1 MKIFISDL
9 HISSPLFKKDKEII
23 NLINNKDVEEVF
35 ILGDILDTWEENSY
49 TTAIDSKKDF
59 IYEINQCEKIKLIL
73 IGNHDPEINIMK
85 EIFPNTIITDKHA
98 MDLFGK
104 KVILVHG
111 NEFDISSS
119 YLKYFFFIHY
129 IGERIGMNVKGYF
142 RNIYYNNLLKK
153 RGLTND
159 DIVIDIEKKLVA
171 FYTGDF
177 DLVICGHT
185 HIPKIVKTESII
197 YANCGSCI
205 STPSY
210 IRADNNILSLIK
222 L

>member
-23 NLINNKDVEEVF
+23 NLINTKEVEEVF
-35 ILGDILDTWEENSY
+35 ILGDILDTWEEDPYRTMEN
-49 TTAIDSKKDF
+49 KKDF
-59 IYEINQCEKIKLIL
+59 IYEINQCGKIKVML
-73 IGNHDPEINIMK
+73 IGNHDPEIDIMK
-85 EIFPNTIITDKHA
+85 EIFPNILITDKHI
-98 MDLFGK
+98 MYLFGK
-104 KVILVHG
+104 KIIIVHG
-111 NEFDISSS
+111 DEFDISSS
-119 YLKYFFFIHY
+119 YLKYFFFFHY
-129 IGERIGMNVKGYF
+129 IGERLGMNIKGYC

-153 RGLTND
+153 TGLTND
-159 DIVIDIEKKLVA
+159 DIVIDIEKKSVA

-210 IRADNNILSLIK
+210 IRADNNILSLIR

>member
-23 NLINNKDVEEVF
+23 NLINTKEVEEVF
-35 ILGDILDTWEENSY
+35 ILGDILDTWEEDPYRTMEN
-49 TTAIDSKKDF
+49 KKDF
-59 IYEINQCEKIKLIL
+59 IYEINQCDKIKVML

-85 EIFPNTIITDKHA
+85 EIFTNTIVTDKYD
-98 MDLFGK
+98 MELFGK
-104 KVILVHG
+104 KVNIVHG
-111 NEFDISSS
+111 HEFDISNS
-119 YLKYFFFIHY
+119 YLKYFFFLHY
-129 IGERIGMNVKGYF
+129 IGERLGMNIKGYA

-153 RGLTND
+153 TGLTND
-159 DIVIDIEKKLVA
+159 SIVIDIEKKLVA
-171 FYTGDF
+171 RYTSVV

-185 HIPKIVKTESII
+185 HIPKIVKTDSII

-205 STPSY
+205 SEPSY
-210 IRADNNILSLIK
+210 IRADKNMLSLIR

>member
-23 NLINNKDVEEVF
+23 NLINTKEVEEVF
-35 ILGDILDTWEENSY
+35 ILGDILDTWEEDPYRTMEN
-49 TTAIDSKKDF
+49 KKDF
-59 IYEINQCEKIKLIL
+59 IYEINQCDKIKVML

-85 EIFPNTIITDKHA
+85 EIFTNTIVTDKY
-98 MDLFGK
+98 DIELFGK
-104 KVILVHG
+104 KVNIVHG
-111 NEFDISSS
+111 HEFDISNS
-119 YLKYFFFIHY
+119 YLKYFFFLHY
-129 IGERIGMNVKGYF
+129 IGERLGMNIKGYA

-153 RGLTND
+153 TGLTND
-159 DIVIDIEKKLVA
+159 SIVIDIEKKLVA
-171 FYTGDF
+171 RYTSVV

-185 HIPKIVKTESII
+185 HIPKIVKTDSII

-205 STPSY
+205 SEPSY
-210 IRADNNILSLIK
+210 IRADKNMLSLIR